1 MLRSASVAVRSV
13 FLLPENFR
21 PLNYAQI
28 SRLFGTQLRLCS
40 VQSSP
45 DTKSNSSKDD
55 RNSSQDDASV
65 DQKTSEAETKATDSG
80 EQENGSQHDRL
91 LKEKER
97 LLKDLQDKYKRSLAD
112 NENILSRS
120 RKQVEEARL
129 FGIQTFSKDLLE
141 VADILGKATETV
153 PKEEIEKNDSL
164 KNLYDGLLMTEAQ
177 LQKVFRKNG
186 LEKINPLDEK
196 FDPYSHE
203 ALFQIPL
210 PGKEKGT
217 VAIVEKVG
225 YKLHGRTLRP
235 ALVGVVT
242 E

>member
-1 MLRSASVAVRSV
+1 MDSCINIVRQ
-13 FLLPENFR
+13 L
-21 PLNYAQI
+21 
-28 SRLFGTQLRLCS
+28 TQ
-40 VQSSP
+40 Q
-45 DTKSNSSKDD
+45 KS
-55 RNSSQDDASV
+55 DDATSV
-65 DQKTSEAETKATDSG
+65 
-80 EQENGSQHDRL
+80 RL
-91 LKEKER
+91 LMQQKLS
-97 LLKDLQDKYKRSLAD
+97 LLTAIFLFQDKYKRSLAD

>member
-1 MLRSASVAVRSV
+1 MQQK
-13 FLLPENFR
+13 P
-21 PLNYAQI
+21 
-28 SRLFGTQLRLCS
+28 
-40 VQSSP
+40 
-45 DTKSNSSKDD
+45 
-55 RNSSQDDASV
+55 DDA
-65 DQKTSEAETKATDSG
+65 TS
-80 EQENGSQHDRL
+80 
-91 LKEKER
+91 ER
-97 LLKDLQDKYKRSLAD
+97 LLMQQKLLLLTAIFLFQDKYKRSLAD

-210 PGKEKGT
+210 PDKEKGT